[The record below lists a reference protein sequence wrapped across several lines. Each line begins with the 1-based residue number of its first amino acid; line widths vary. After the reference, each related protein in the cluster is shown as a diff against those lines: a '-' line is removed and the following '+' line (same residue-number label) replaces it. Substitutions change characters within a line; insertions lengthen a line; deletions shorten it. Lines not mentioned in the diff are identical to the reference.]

1 MKAYNERKTY
11 IKMEEIK
18 NFLSKYWGGVIGG
31 VIALILACTG
41 IVLIFI
47 GIWAGN
53 YFQHN
58 KSKVKEKIKYFVDKM

>member
-1 MKAYNERKTY
+1 
-11 IKMEEIK
+11 MEEIK

-31 VIALILACTG
+31 VIALILACTGIYRIIIG